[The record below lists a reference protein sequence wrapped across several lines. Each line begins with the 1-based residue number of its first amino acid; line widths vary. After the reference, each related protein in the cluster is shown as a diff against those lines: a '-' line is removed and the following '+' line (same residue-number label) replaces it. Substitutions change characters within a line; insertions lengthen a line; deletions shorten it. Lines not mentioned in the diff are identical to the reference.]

1 MQPSDAELVAGI
13 CAQDASCFELLS
25 NRYRELVFRHVLV
38 LLHDNDASEDVV
50 QETFL
55 RVWQKAEQW
64 QGQGHF
70 KGWLLR
76 TATNL
81 ALNHL
86 RSARRRT
93 VQPLEPLLDDFS
105 EDEADQQPFPAWM
118 VDQSTPE
125 PVLLLEQVERG
136 RLLQQLIEGLPAEK
150 REVFRLVHDEQMETR
165 QVAET
170 LGIPEGTVKSRL
182 HYANK
187 RLAHEWRALEH
198 EWKD

>member
-1 MQPSDAELVAGI
+1 MQPSDAELVAAI
-13 CAQDASCFELLS
+13 CAHDASCFELLS
-25 NRYRELVFRHVLV
+25 NRYRELVFRHVLA
-38 LLHDNDASEDVV
+38 LLHDSDASEDVV

-64 QGQGHF
+64 QGQGHL

-86 RSARRRT
+86 RSAHRRK

-125 PVLLLEQVERG
+125 PVLLLEQAERG
-136 RLLQQLIEGLPAEK
+136 KLLQQLIEGLPAEK
-150 REVFRLVHDEQMETR
+150 REVFRLVHDAQMETR

-182 HYANK
+182 YYANK

-198 EWKD
+198 EWED